1 MNKAVHVNVHMF
13 VPVIVLG
20 AITGL
25 GGALYNRLCLKAAAF
40 RGKHIKPRPIFFLLE
55 PVLVTVSVHVQY
67 TPHPPQCRKCT
78 CHTHLAT
85 VTLAPSLGSVF
96 LFRCFTWRA

>member
-1 MNKAVHVNVHMF
+1 MSHQVNKPARPNSESSVTQVNKAVHVNVHMF

-55 PVLVTVSVHVQY
+55 PVLVTVSVHAA
-67 TPHPPQCRKCT
+67 PILPP
-78 CHTHLAT
+78 
-85 VTLAPSLGSVF
+85 
-96 LFRCFTWRA
+96 